1 MKKLLTLP
9 SGPRAKW
16 VVVAF
21 WLLTVFA
28 FSAASLP
35 SKFEE
40 IQENDSASF
49 LPADAESTK
58 ALEATKEI
66 QGAENVTIVAVYRRD
81 GGLTAADKRQIAE
94 DREELNALRLE
105 STQPFAPP
113 RVSPDGTSALL
124 LADIATDGE
133 SDTILDP
140 VEEVRKRIS
149 DPGGGLEVKVTGSAG
164 FSADAIKVFENI
176 NGTLL
181 IAAVALVFL
190 LLAGIYR
197 SPLFLWIPLITVGF
211 AELVSRGLGWMASEL
226 GGVTVNG
233 QSSSIMSILVLG
245 AGTDYALLIVAR
257 YREELRQEQDKHTA
271 LANALSGSG
280 PAVVASALTVV
291 LALLCLTVAEVNGT
305 AGLGPLGALG
315 VLTAMIAMLTL
326 LPALLAIFGR
336 RAFWPFVPYGPDG
349 PEAPDATPAPSHV
362 PARLGFAVAML
373 FNVGILVGVLAVV
386 GVPAPLTL
394 GVVVVAAIVL
404 RIAGGPFTA
413 RFRSTEHR
421 FSDRAQKIDATHGRW
436 RQWGDWIARRPRRV
450 WVITTLLLCVMTLG
464 LLNYSTG
471 LTQGNSFRGDVE
483 SVQGQELLSKSFPSG
498 DNAPTDIV
506 VPTGGDVAAVER
518 AVEDVPG
525 VADVRVVKTGDPGTY
540 LQASLELDPYST
552 EAYDVIPAI
561 RSAAREAGGE
571 GVLVGG
577 TTAIERDLRAASVRD
592 NKVIIPLVLIVV
604 FLVLMVL
611 LRAIAASVL
620 LMTTVVLSFA
630 AALGVSYVVFDVL
643 FGFPGSDPSLPLF
656 AFVFLVALG
665 IDYNIFLMARVREEA
680 QKHGTREGMLRGL
693 AVTGGVITSAGI
705 VLAGTFAVLAVLPL
719 VFLTELGFAIA
730 FGVLLD
736 TFVVRSTLVP
746 ALVLDIGSRVWWP
759 SKLAREEDRETGDEV
774 PETA

>member
-9 SGPRAKW
+9 SGRRAKW
-16 VVVAF
+16 IVVAI
-21 WLLTVFA
+21 WLITVFA
-28 FSAASLP
+28 FSAANLP

-40 IQENDSASF
+40 IQKNDSASF
-49 LPADAESTK
+49 LPSDAESTK

-66 QGAENVTIVAVYRRD
+66 QGAENVTVVAVYRRD
-81 GGLTAADKRQIAE
+81 GGLTAADRQRLAA
-94 DREELNALRLE
+94 DRAELNALQLRN
-105 STQPFAPP
+105 TGPFGEP
-113 RVSPDGTSALL
+113 RISPDGTSALL

-133 SDTILDP
+133 SDTILKP
-140 VEEVRKRIS
+140 VDEVRERIS
-149 DPGGGLEVKVTGSAG
+149 DPGGGLEVQVTGSAG

-211 AELVSRGLGWMASEL
+211 AELVSRGLGWMASEVA
-226 GGVTVNG
+226 GVTVNG

-245 AGTDYALLIVAR
+245 AGTDYALLVVAR
-257 YREELRQEQDKHTA
+257 YREELRHEQDKHTA
-271 LANALSGSG
+271 LATALAASG

-315 VLTAMIAMLTL
+315 VLTAMVAMLTL

-336 RAFWPFVPYGPDG
+336 RAFWPFVPYGPEG
-349 PEAPDATPAPSHV
+349 PEAPDATPAPSHIA
-362 PARLGFAVAML
+362 PRLGFAVAML
-373 FNVGILVGVLAVV
+373 FNVGILTGVLAVV
-386 GVPAPLTL
+386 GVPAPITL
-394 GVVVVAAIVL
+394 GAVLVIAIVL
-404 RIAGGPFTA
+404 RVAGGPFTA

-421 FSDRAQKIDATHGRW
+421 FSDVARQVDATHGRW
-436 RQWGDWIARRPRRV
+436 RQWGDWIARHPRRV
-450 WVITTLLLCVMTLG
+450 WIVTTLLLGVMALG

-471 LTQGNSFRGDVE
+471 LTQGNSFRDDVE
-483 SVQGQELLSKSFPSG
+483 SVQGQKLLSKAFASG

-506 VPTGGDVAAVER
+506 VPAAAKVAAVER
-518 AVEDVPG
+518 AVKDVPG
-525 VADVRVVKTGDPGTY
+525 VAAVRVVKEGEPGTY
-540 LQASLELDPYST
+540 LQAALTSDPYST

-561 RSAAREAGGE
+561 RSAAREAGGDD
-571 GVLVGG
+571 VLVGG
-577 TTAIERDLRAASVRD
+577 TTAIERDLRAASERD
-592 NKVIIPLVLIVV
+592 NRVIIPLVLLVV
-604 FLVLMVL
+604 FLVLIVL
-611 LRAIAASVL
+611 LRAIAAPIL

-630 AALGVSYVVFDVL
+630 AALGVSYVVYDVL
-643 FGFPGSDPSLPLF
+643 FDFPGSDPSLPLF

-680 QKHGTREGMLRGL
+680 QKHGTRQGMLRGL

-746 ALVLDIGSRVWWP
+746 ALVLDIGSKVWWP
-759 SKLAREEDRETGDEV
+759 SKLAHEEGPDGPD
-774 PETA
+774 PA

>member
-1 MKKLLTLP
+1 MKKLLAVP

-16 VVVAF
+16 VVVAI
-21 WLLTVFA
+21 WLITVFA
-28 FSAASLP
+28 FSAAQLP

-40 IQENDSASF
+40 IQKNDSASF
-49 LPADAESTK
+49 LPSSAESTK

-66 QGAENVTIVAVYRRD
+66 QGAENVTAVAVYRRE
-81 GGLTAADKRQIAE
+81 GGLTAADKKRIAG
-94 DREELNALRLE
+94 DRAELNALQLRK
-105 STQPFAPP
+105 TAPFGPP

-133 SDTILDP
+133 SDTILKP
-140 VEEVRKRIS
+140 VDEIRERIS
-149 DPGGGLEVKVTGSAG
+149 DPGGGLEVQVTGSAG

-197 SPLFLWIPLITVGF
+197 SPLFLWIPLLTVGF
-211 AELVSRGLGWMASEL
+211 AELVSRGLGWMASEVA
-226 GGVTVNG
+226 GVTVNG

-257 YREELRQEQDKHTA
+257 YREELRREQDKHAA
-271 LANALSGSG
+271 LARALSASG
-280 PAVVASALTVV
+280 PAVLASALTVV

-315 VLTAMIAMLTL
+315 VLTAMVAMLTL

-336 RAFWPFVPYGPDG
+336 RAFWPFVPYGPAG
-349 PEAPDATPAPSHV
+349 AEAPDATPAPSHV
-362 PARLGFAVAML
+362 PARLGFAAAML
-373 FNVGILVGVLAVV
+373 LNAGILIGVLAVV
-386 GVPAPLTL
+386 GVPAPVTL
-394 GVVVVAAIVL
+394 AIIVVAAVVV
-404 RIAGGPFTA
+404 RVAGGSFRA

-421 FSDRAQKIDATHGRW
+421 FSDEAGQVDATHGRW
-436 RQWGDWIARRPRRV
+436 RAWGEWIAKRPRRV
-450 WVITTLLLCVMTLG
+450 WVITTLLLAVMALG

-471 LTQGNSFRGDVE
+471 LTQGNSFRDAVE
-483 SVQGQELLSKSFPSG
+483 SVQGQKLLSKAFPSG
-498 DNAPTDIV
+498 DNAPTDII
-506 VPTGGDVAAVER
+506 VPSAGEVAAVQQ
-518 AVEDVPG
+518 AVGDVPG
-525 VADVRVVKTGDPGTY
+525 VADVRVVKDGAPGTY
-540 LQASLELDPYST
+540 LQASLTLDPYST
-552 EAYDVIPAI
+552 QAYDVIPAI
-561 RSAAREAGGE
+561 RSAAREAGGPD
-571 GVLVGG
+571 VLVGG
-577 TTAIERDLRAASVRD
+577 TTAIERDLRVAAERD
-592 NKVIIPLVLIVV
+592 NRVIIPLVLLVV
-604 FLVLMVL
+604 FLVLIVL
-611 LRAIAASVL
+611 LRAIAAPIL
-620 LMTTVVLSFA
+620 LMATVVLSFA
-630 AALGVSYVVFDVL
+630 AALGVSYVVYDVFFD
-643 FGFPGSDPSLPLF
+643 FPGSDPSLPLF

-680 QKHGTREGMLRGL
+680 QKHGTRQGMLRGL

-746 ALVLDIGSRVWWP
+746 ALVLDIGGKVWWP
-759 SKLAREEDRETGDEV
+759 SKLAREHGEDD
-774 PETA
+774 PDPA

>member
-9 SGPRAKW
+9 SGRRAKW
-16 VVVAF
+16 IVVAI
-21 WLLTVFA
+21 WLITVFA
-28 FSAASLP
+28 FSAANLP

-40 IQENDSASF
+40 IQKNDSASF
-49 LPADAESTK
+49 LPSDAESTK

-66 QGAENVTIVAVYRRD
+66 QGAENVTVVAVYRRD
-81 GGLTAADKRQIAE
+81 GGLTAADRQRLAADRAE
-94 DREELNALRLE
+94 LTALELRNTGPSGE
-105 STQPFAPP
+105 P
-113 RVSPDGTSALL
+113 RISPDGTSALL

-133 SDTILDP
+133 SDTILKP
-140 VEEVRKRIS
+140 VDEVRERIS
-149 DPGGGLEVKVTGSAG
+149 DPGGGLEVQVTGSAG

-211 AELVSRGLGWMASEL
+211 AELVSRGLGWMASEVA
-226 GGVTVNG
+226 GVTVNG

-245 AGTDYALLIVAR
+245 AGTDYALLVVAR
-257 YREELRQEQDKHTA
+257 YREELRHEQDKHTA
-271 LANALSGSG
+271 LATALAASG

-315 VLTAMIAMLTL
+315 VLTAMVAMLTL

-336 RAFWPFVPYGPDG
+336 RAFWPFVPYGPEG
-349 PEAPDATPAPSHV
+349 PEAPDATPAPSHIA
-362 PARLGFAVAML
+362 PRLGFAVAML

-386 GVPAPLTL
+386 GVPAPITL
-394 GVVVVAAIVL
+394 GAVLVIAIVL
-404 RIAGGPFTA
+404 RVAGGPFTA

-421 FSDRAQKIDATHGRW
+421 FSDVARQVDATHGRW
-436 RQWGDWIARRPRRV
+436 RQWGDWIARHPRRV
-450 WVITTLLLCVMTLG
+450 WIVTTLLLGVMALG

-471 LTQGNSFRGDVE
+471 LTQGNSFRDDVE
-483 SVQGQELLSKSFPSG
+483 SVQGQKLLSKAFASG

-506 VPTGGDVAAVER
+506 VPAAAKVAAVER
-518 AVEDVPG
+518 AVKDVPG
-525 VADVRVVKTGDPGTY
+525 VAAVRVVKEGEPGTY
-540 LQASLELDPYST
+540 LQAALTSDPYST

-561 RSAAREAGGE
+561 RSAAREAGGDD
-571 GVLVGG
+571 VLVGG
-577 TTAIERDLRAASVRD
+577 TTAIERDLRAASERD
-592 NKVIIPLVLIVV
+592 NRVIIPLVLLVV
-604 FLVLMVL
+604 FLVLIVL
-611 LRAIAASVL
+611 LRAIAAPIL

-630 AALGVSYVVFDVL
+630 AALGVSYVVYDVL
-643 FGFPGSDPSLPLF
+643 FDFPGSDPSLPLF

-680 QKHGTREGMLRGL
+680 QKHGTRQGMLRGL

-746 ALVLDIGSRVWWP
+746 ALVLDIGSKVWWP
-759 SKLAREEDRETGDEV
+759 SRLAHEEGPDGPD
-774 PETA
+774 PA

>member
-1 MKKLLTLP
+1 MKKVLTLP
-9 SGPRAKW
+9 SGRRAKW
-16 VVVAF
+16 IVVAF
-21 WLLTVFA
+21 WLITVFA
-28 FSAASLP
+28 FSAANLP

-40 IQENDSASF
+40 IQKNDSASF
-49 LPADAESTK
+49 LPSDAESTK

-66 QGAENVTIVAVYRRD
+66 QGAENVTVVAVYRRD
-81 GGLTAADKRQIAE
+81 GGLTAADRKQLAA
-94 DREELNALRLE
+94 DRAELNALKLRN
-105 STQPFAPP
+105 TGPFGEP
-113 RVSPDGTSALL
+113 RISPDGTSALL

-133 SDTILDP
+133 SDTILKP
-140 VEEVRKRIS
+140 VDEIRDRIS
-149 DPGGGLEVKVTGSAG
+149 DPGGGLQVQVTGSAG

-197 SPLFLWIPLITVGF
+197 SPLFLWIPLVTVGF
-211 AELVSRGLGWMASEL
+211 AEIVSRGLGWMVSEV

-257 YREELRQEQDKHTA
+257 YREELRHEQDKHTA
-271 LANALSGSG
+271 LATALAAAG

-315 VLTAMIAMLTL
+315 VLTAMVAMLTL

-349 PEAPDATPAPSHV
+349 PEAPDATPAPSHIA
-362 PARLGFAVAML
+362 PRLGFAVAML
-373 FNVGILVGVLAVV
+373 LNVGILIGVLAVV
-386 GVPAPLTL
+386 GIPAPITL
-394 GVVVVAAIVL
+394 GAVVVVAVVL
-404 RIAGGPFTA
+404 RVAGGPFTA
-413 RFRSTEHR
+413 RFRKTEHR
-421 FSDRAQKIDATHGRW
+421 FSDVAGQVDATHGRW
-436 RQWGDWIARRPRRV
+436 RQWGEWIARHPRRV
-450 WVITTLLLCVMTLG
+450 WIVTTLLLGVMALG

-471 LTQGNSFRGDVE
+471 LTQGNSFRDDVE
-483 SVQGQELLSKSFPSG
+483 SVQGQKLLSKAFPSG

-506 VPTGGDVAAVER
+506 VPAAAKVAAVEQ
-518 AVEDVPG
+518 AVKDVPG
-525 VADVRVVKTGDPGTY
+525 VANVRVVAKGEPGTY
-540 LQASLELDPYST
+540 LQAALEADPYST
-552 EAYDVIPAI
+552 EAYDVIPKI
-561 RSAAREAGGE
+561 RSAAREAGGD

-592 NKVIIPLVLIVV
+592 NRVIIPLVLLVV
-604 FLVLMVL
+604 FLVLMAL
-611 LRAIAASVL
+611 LRAIAAPIL

-630 AALGVSYVVFDVL
+630 AALGVSYVVYDV
-643 FGFPGSDPSLPLF
+643 FFAFPGSDPSLPLF

-680 QKHGTREGMLRGL
+680 EKHGTRQGMLRGL

-746 ALVLDIGSRVWWP
+746 ALVMDIGSKVWWP
-759 SKLAREEDRETGDEV
+759 SKLARSEEPAGTDTTD
-774 PETA
+774 PA

>member
-9 SGPRAKW
+9 SGRRAKW
-16 VVVAF
+16 IVVAI
-21 WLLTVFA
+21 WLITVFA
-28 FSAASLP
+28 FSAANLP

-40 IQENDSASF
+40 IQKNDSASF
-49 LPADAESTK
+49 LPSDAESTK

-66 QGAENVTIVAVYRRD
+66 QGAENVTVVAVYRRD
-81 GGLTAADKRQIAE
+81 GGLTAADRQRLAA
-94 DREELNALRLE
+94 DRAELNALELRN
-105 STQPFAPP
+105 TGPFGEP
-113 RVSPDGTSALL
+113 RISPDGTSALL

-133 SDTILDP
+133 SDTILKP
-140 VEEVRKRIS
+140 VDEVRERIS
-149 DPGGGLEVKVTGSAG
+149 DPGGGLEVQVTGSAG

-211 AELVSRGLGWMASEL
+211 AELVSRGLGWMASEVA
-226 GGVTVNG
+226 GVTVNG

-245 AGTDYALLIVAR
+245 AGTDYALLVVAR
-257 YREELRQEQDKHTA
+257 YREELRHEQDKHTA
-271 LANALSGSG
+271 LATALAASG

-315 VLTAMIAMLTL
+315 VLTAMVAMLTL

-336 RAFWPFVPYGPDG
+336 RAFWPFVPYGPEG
-349 PEAPDATPAPSHV
+349 PEAPDATPAPSHIA
-362 PARLGFAVAML
+362 PRLGFAVAML
-373 FNVGILVGVLAVV
+373 FNVGILTGVLAVV
-386 GVPAPLTL
+386 GVPAPITL
-394 GVVVVAAIVL
+394 GAVLVIAIVL
-404 RIAGGPFTA
+404 RVAGGPFTA

-421 FSDRAQKIDATHGRW
+421 FSDVARQVDATHGRW
-436 RQWGDWIARRPRRV
+436 RQWGDWIARHPRRV
-450 WVITTLLLCVMTLG
+450 WIVTTLLLGVMALG

-471 LTQGNSFRGDVE
+471 LTQGNSFRDDVE
-483 SVQGQELLSKSFPSG
+483 SVQGQKLLSKAFASG

-506 VPTGGDVAAVER
+506 VPAAAKVAAVER
-518 AVEDVPG
+518 AVKDVPG
-525 VADVRVVKTGDPGTY
+525 VAAVRVVKEGEPGTY
-540 LQASLELDPYST
+540 LQAALTSDPYST

-561 RSAAREAGGE
+561 RSAAREAGGDD
-571 GVLVGG
+571 VLVGG
-577 TTAIERDLRAASVRD
+577 TTAIERDLRAASERD
-592 NKVIIPLVLIVV
+592 NRVIIPLVLLVV
-604 FLVLMVL
+604 FLVLIVL
-611 LRAIAASVL
+611 LRAIAAPIL

-630 AALGVSYVVFDVL
+630 AALGVSYVVYDVL
-643 FGFPGSDPSLPLF
+643 FDFPGSDPSLPLF

-680 QKHGTREGMLRGL
+680 QKHGTRQGMLRGL

-746 ALVLDIGSRVWWP
+746 ALVLDIGSKVWWP
-759 SKLAREEDRETGDEV
+759 SRLAHEEGPDGPD
-774 PETA
+774 PA

>member
-1 MKKLLTLP
+1 MKNLLTLP
-9 SGPRAKW
+9 SGRRAKW
-16 VVVAF
+16 IVVAF
-21 WLLTVFA
+21 WLITVFA
-28 FSAASLP
+28 FSAANLP

-40 IQENDSASF
+40 IQKNDSASF
-49 LPADAESTK
+49 LPSDAESTK
-58 ALEATKEI
+58 ALEATKKI
-66 QGAENVTIVAVYRRD
+66 QGAENVTVVAVYRRD
-81 GGLTAADKRQIAE
+81 GGLTAADKQRLAA
-94 DREELNALRLE
+94 DRAELNALKLRNTGAF
-105 STQPFAPP
+105 SPP
-113 RVSPDGTSALL
+113 RISQDGTSALL

-140 VEEVRKRIS
+140 VNEIRDRIS
-149 DPGGGLEVKVTGSAG
+149 DPGGGLDVQVTGSAG

-197 SPLFLWIPLITVGF
+197 SPLFLWIPLVTVGF
-211 AELVSRGLGWMASEL
+211 AEIVSRGLGWMASEVA
-226 GGVTVNG
+226 GVTVNG

-257 YREELRQEQDKHTA
+257 YREELRHEQDKHAA
-271 LANALSGSG
+271 LARALSAAG
-280 PAVVASALTVV
+280 PAVLASALTVV

-315 VLTAMIAMLTL
+315 VLTAMVAMLTL

-336 RAFWPFVPYGPDG
+336 RAFWPFVPYGPAG
-349 PEAPDATPAPSHV
+349 PEAPDATPAPSHIA
-362 PARLGFAVAML
+362 PRLGFAFAML
-373 FNVGILVGVLAVV
+373 LNVGILVGVLAVV
-386 GVPAPLTL
+386 GVPAPITL
-394 GVVVVAAIVL
+394 GAVLVAAVVL
-404 RIAGGPFTA
+404 RVAGGPFTA

-421 FSDRAQKIDATHGRW
+421 FSDVTRQVDATHGRW
-436 RQWGDWIARRPRRV
+436 RQWGDWIARHPRRV
-450 WVITTLLLCVMTLG
+450 WIVTTLLLGVMALG

-471 LTQGNSFRGDVE
+471 LTQGNSFRDDVE
-483 SVQGQELLSKSFPSG
+483 SVQGQKLLSKAFPSG

-506 VPTGGDVAAVER
+506 VPAAAKVAAVER
-518 AVEDVPG
+518 AVKDVPG
-525 VADVRVVKTGDPGTY
+525 VADVRVVKKGAPGTY
-540 LQASLELDPYST
+540 LQAALTYDPYST

-561 RSAAREAGGE
+561 RAAAREAGGE
-571 GVLVGG
+571 DVLVGG
-577 TTAIERDLRAASVRD
+577 TTAIERDLRAASERD
-592 NKVIIPLVLIVV
+592 NRVIIPLVLLVV
-604 FLVLMVL
+604 FLVLMAL
-611 LRAIAASVL
+611 LRAIAAPIL

-630 AALGVSYVVFDVL
+630 AALGVSYVAYDVL
-643 FGFPGSDPSLPLF
+643 FDFPGSDPSLPLF

-680 QKHGTREGMLRGL
+680 EKHGTRQGMLRGL

-759 SKLAREEDRETGDEV
+759 SRLAREDPQDD
-774 PETA
+774 PDPA

>member
-9 SGPRAKW
+9 SGRRAKW
-16 VVVAF
+16 IVVAI
-21 WLLTVFA
+21 WLITVFA
-28 FSAASLP
+28 FSAANLP

-40 IQENDSASF
+40 IQKNDSASF
-49 LPADAESTK
+49 LPSDAESTK

-66 QGAENVTIVAVYRRD
+66 QGAENVTVVAVYRRD
-81 GGLTAADKRQIAE
+81 GGLTAADRQRLAA
-94 DREELNALRLE
+94 DRAELNALELRN
-105 STQPFAPP
+105 TGPFGEP
-113 RVSPDGTSALL
+113 RISPDGTSALL

-133 SDTILDP
+133 SDTILKP
-140 VEEVRKRIS
+140 VDEVRERIS
-149 DPGGGLEVKVTGSAG
+149 DPGGGLEVQVTGSAG

-211 AELVSRGLGWMASEL
+211 AELVSRGLGWMASEVA
-226 GGVTVNG
+226 GVTVNG

-245 AGTDYALLIVAR
+245 AGTDYALLVVAR
-257 YREELRQEQDKHTA
+257 YREELRHEQDKHTA
-271 LANALSGSG
+271 LATALAASG

-315 VLTAMIAMLTL
+315 VLTAMVAMLTL

-336 RAFWPFVPYGPDG
+336 RAFWPFVPYGPEG
-349 PEAPDATPAPSHV
+349 PEAPDATPAPSHIA
-362 PARLGFAVAML
+362 PRLGFAVAML

-386 GVPAPLTL
+386 GVPAPITL
-394 GVVVVAAIVL
+394 GAVLVIAIVL
-404 RIAGGPFTA
+404 RVAGGPFTA

-421 FSDRAQKIDATHGRW
+421 FSDVARQVDATHGRW
-436 RQWGDWIARRPRRV
+436 RQWGDWIARHPRRV
-450 WVITTLLLCVMTLG
+450 WIVTTLLLGVMALG

-471 LTQGNSFRGDVE
+471 LTQGNSFRDDVE
-483 SVQGQELLSKSFPSG
+483 SVQGQKLLSKAFASG

-506 VPTGGDVAAVER
+506 VPAAAKVAAVER
-518 AVEDVPG
+518 AVKDVPG
-525 VADVRVVKTGDPGTY
+525 VAAVRVVKEGEPGTY
-540 LQASLELDPYST
+540 LQAALTSDPYST

-561 RSAAREAGGE
+561 RSAAREAGGDD
-571 GVLVGG
+571 VLVGG
-577 TTAIERDLRAASVRD
+577 TTAIERDLRAASERD
-592 NKVIIPLVLIVV
+592 NRVIIPLVLLVV
-604 FLVLMVL
+604 FLVLIVL
-611 LRAIAASVL
+611 LRAIAAPIL

-630 AALGVSYVVFDVL
+630 AALGVSYVVYDVL
-643 FGFPGSDPSLPLF
+643 FDFPGSDPSLPLF

-680 QKHGTREGMLRGL
+680 QKHGTRQGMLRGL

-746 ALVLDIGSRVWWP
+746 ALVLDIGSKVWWP
-759 SKLAREEDRETGDEV
+759 SKLAHEEGPDGPD
-774 PETA
+774 PA

>member
-9 SGPRAKW
+9 SGRRAKW
-16 VVVAF
+16 IVVAI
-21 WLLTVFA
+21 WLITVFA
-28 FSAASLP
+28 FSAANLP

-40 IQENDSASF
+40 IQKNDSASF
-49 LPADAESTK
+49 LPSDAESTK

-66 QGAENVTIVAVYRRD
+66 QGAENVTVVAVYRRD
-81 GGLTAADKRQIAE
+81 GGLTAADRQRLAA
-94 DREELNALRLE
+94 DRAELNALELRN
-105 STQPFAPP
+105 TGPFGEP
-113 RVSPDGTSALL
+113 RISPDGTSALL

-133 SDTILDP
+133 SDTILKP
-140 VEEVRKRIS
+140 VDEVRERIS
-149 DPGGGLEVKVTGSAG
+149 DPGGGLEVQVTGSAG

-211 AELVSRGLGWMASEL
+211 AELVSRGLGWMASEVA
-226 GGVTVNG
+226 GVTVNG

-245 AGTDYALLIVAR
+245 AGTDYALLVVAR
-257 YREELRQEQDKHTA
+257 YREELRHEQDKHTA
-271 LANALSGSG
+271 LATALAASG

-315 VLTAMIAMLTL
+315 VLTAMVAMLTL

-336 RAFWPFVPYGPDG
+336 RAFWPFVPYGPEG
-349 PEAPDATPAPSHV
+349 PEAPDATPAPSHIA
-362 PARLGFAVAML
+362 PRLGFAVAML

-386 GVPAPLTL
+386 GVPAPITL
-394 GVVVVAAIVL
+394 GAVLVIAIVL
-404 RIAGGPFTA
+404 RVAGGPFTA

-421 FSDRAQKIDATHGRW
+421 FSDVARQVDATHGRW
-436 RQWGDWIARRPRRV
+436 RQWGDWIARHPRRV
-450 WVITTLLLCVMTLG
+450 WIVTTLLLGVMALG

-471 LTQGNSFRGDVE
+471 LTQGNSFRDDVE
-483 SVQGQELLSKSFPSG
+483 SVQGQKLLSKAFASG

-506 VPTGGDVAAVER
+506 VPAAAKVAAVER
-518 AVEDVPG
+518 AVKDVPG
-525 VADVRVVKTGDPGTY
+525 VAAVRVVKEGEPGTY
-540 LQASLELDPYST
+540 LQAALTSDPYST

-561 RSAAREAGGE
+561 RSAAREAGGDD
-571 GVLVGG
+571 VLVGG
-577 TTAIERDLRAASVRD
+577 TTAIERDLRAASERD
-592 NKVIIPLVLIVV
+592 NRVIIPLVLLVV
-604 FLVLMVL
+604 FLVLIVL
-611 LRAIAASVL
+611 LRAIAAPIL

-630 AALGVSYVVFDVL
+630 AALGVSYVAYDVL
-643 FGFPGSDPSLPLF
+643 FDFPGSDPSLPLF

-680 QKHGTREGMLRGL
+680 QKHGTRQGMLRGL

-746 ALVLDIGSRVWWP
+746 ALVLDIGSKVWWP
-759 SKLAREEDRETGDEV
+759 SRLAHEEGPDGPD
-774 PETA
+774 PA